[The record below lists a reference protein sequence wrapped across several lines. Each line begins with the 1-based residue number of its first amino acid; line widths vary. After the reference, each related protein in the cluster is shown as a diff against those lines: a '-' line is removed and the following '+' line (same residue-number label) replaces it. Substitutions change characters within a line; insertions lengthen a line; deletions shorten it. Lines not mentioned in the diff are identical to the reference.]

1 MADQVDTTRA
11 TAVPPGATAASSG
24 ATRGSSGADEWP
36 AQAADTI
43 VRVVGSVRDK
53 TTGPA
58 ITASR
63 GAVYGLLA
71 AILATTALV
80 LASVLVVR
88 ALAIGVDALLDL
100 GDADR
105 AGRSVWIAH
114 ALVGLAMTLA
124 GIWTWRK
131 ARHSPTR

>member
-1 MADQVDTTRA
+1 MADQVDSTRA
-11 TAVPPGATAASSG
+11 TPAAG
-24 ATRGSSGADEWP
+24 ATRATSGPDEWP

-58 ITASR
+58 VTAAR

-80 LASVLVVR
+80 LASVLAVR
-88 ALAIGVDALLDL
+88 ALAIGVDALLGL
-100 GDADR
+100 GDADK

-124 GIWTWRK
+124 GLWAWRK
-131 ARHSPTR
+131 ARHTPAH

>member
-11 TAVPPGATAASSG
+11 TAVPSG
-24 ATRGSSGADEWP
+24 ATSAPSGSEQWP

-43 VRVVGSVRDK
+43 VGVVGSVRDK

-58 ITASR
+58 TTAAR

-80 LASVLVVR
+80 LACVLAVR

-124 GIWTWRK
+124 GIWAWRK
-131 ARHSPTR
+131 ARQTPAR

>member
-1 MADQVDTTRA
+1 MAEQVDTTPA
-11 TAVPPGATAASSG
+11 TAVPSGSTRSSG
-24 ATRGSSGADEWP
+24 SDEWP

-58 ITASR
+58 ITAAR

-71 AILATTALV
+71 AILGTTALV
-80 LASVLVVR
+80 LASVLAVR
-88 ALAIGVDALLDL
+88 ALAIAVDALLEL

-114 ALVGLAMTLA
+114 AVVGLAMTLA
-124 GIWTWRK
+124 GLWAWRK
-131 ARHSPTR
+131 ARHSPAR